1 MIRGS
6 YVVRGNPRRFHFHR
20 FLLRSHP
27 QFWMLLPNLWLGI
40 SLLSSVPAA
49 PCHCLAFSSY
59 SSDCPDRGCAAGELM
74 KKRFLDVHPVE
85 ERVVVLAEDA
95 LRVCKTTA
103 RRCDGLPE
111 GEGKEHGRGA
121 ATTSGLVSSEEVE
134 AWWRFM
140 DAALLDESVLQN
152 FQVGLLLV
160 EEKETVAVCEEV
172 RQVLAEVNASSEN
185 DAAHSVFGQTK
196 GLRIGGYQQP
206 AGVGRFN
213 EHSGEDG
220 FVVDEAA
227 AAEIEAAA
235 PDVGWSEDDDDDEE
249 DYSDHN
255 V

>member
-49 PCHCLAFSSY
+49 PCHSLAFSSY
-59 SSDCPDRGCAAGELM
+59 SSDCPDRGCAAGESM

-85 ERVVVLAEDA
+85 ERVVVLDEDA

-111 GEGKEHGRGA
+111 GEGKELGRGA

-160 EEKETVAVCEEV
+160 EEKETVAMCEEV

-185 DAAHSVFGQTK
+185 DAAHSVFSQTK

-235 PDVGWSEDDDDDEE
+235 PDVG
-249 DYSDHN
+249 
-255 V
+255 